1 MTRGF
6 VLGLVAVV
14 LLLAGAVWLS
24 ASTTFLFRHPK
35 APHVRIV
42 MDYRTGS
49 AVVAPRVVQPTHADA
64 QPAAQPRAVA
74 PETTHDFGMMNPLTT
89 GRHAFVVRNEGA
101 APLKLRVGPTTC
113 SKCTVSGVAKKEL
126 QPGEETTVSMDW
138 NTGRNPEYAH
148 SAIIYTNDPQR
159 KLLEFTVQGK
169 VRVIVAAEPREI
181 AMPAADPD
189 SPAVADVF
197 IHSQLWSDLEI
208 VEVTSALAGLTW
220 RAEHVEPQVVP
231 HLGSQCV
238 TRLHCEFV
246 NPGAGRFSETLQVS
260 LRESGRETVEQIT
273 IPIHGSIKR
282 RLSFYGPSIDS
293 AGTIDLGNIPEGKA
307 QQVKLL
313 AKVRDELRT
322 LDNVEVEVFPDFVA
336 AKWQPHP
343 GGQPG
348 MYQLVLD
355 VPAGIG
361 PCQYKS
367 NPSGRVVIRTSHPRI
382 GEVELGLAFAIVP
395 RSP

>member
-1 MTRGF
+1 
-6 VLGLVAVV
+6 
-14 LLLAGAVWLS
+14 
-24 ASTTFLFRHPK
+24 
-35 APHVRIV
+35 VRIV

-49 AVVAPRVVQPTHADA
+49 AVVASEAFVQPADREA

-89 GRHAFVVRNEGA
+89 GQHAFIVRNEGA

-148 SAIIYTNDPQR
+148 SAILYTNDPQR
-159 KLLEFTVQGK
+159 RMLEFTVRGK
-169 VRVIVAAEPREI
+169 VRVIVAAEPQEI

-189 SPAVADVF
+189 SPAAAEVF

-208 VEVTSALAGLTW
+208 VAVTSRLAGFSW

-231 HLGSQCV
+231 DLSAQAV
-238 TRLHCEFV
+238 IKLHCEFV
-246 NPGAGRFSETLQVS
+246 NPSEGRYAETLQVS
-260 LRESGRETVEQIT
+260 LRKRGSETIEQVS

-293 AGTIDLGNIPEGKA
+293 AGTIDLGNIPEGEA
-307 QQVKLL
+307 QEVKLL

-322 LDNVEVEVFPDFVA
+322 LGDVKVEVFPDFVTA
-336 AKWQPHP
+336 SWIAHP

-348 MYQLVLD
+348 MYQLVLA

-361 PCQYKS
+361 SCQYKS

-382 GEVELGLAFAIVP
+382 AEVQLGLSFAIVP

>member
-1 MTRGF
+1 
-6 VLGLVAVV
+6 
-14 LLLAGAVWLS
+14 
-24 ASTTFLFRHPK
+24 
-35 APHVRIV
+35 VRIV

-49 AVVAPRVVQPTHADA
+49 AIVAPGASVQPTDS
-64 QPAAQPRAVA
+64 AAQPTVQPRAIA
-74 PETTHDFGMMNPLTT
+74 PQTMHDFGMMNPLTM
-89 GRHAFVVRNEGA
+89 GRHDFVIRNEGA
-101 APLKLRVGPTTC
+101 APLALRVGPTTC

-169 VRVIVAAEPREI
+169 VRVIVAAEPSEI
-181 AMPAADPD
+181 SMPAADPD
-189 SPAVADVF
+189 SPAAAEVF

-208 VEVTSALAGLTW
+208 VDVTSPLAGFSW
-220 RAEHVEPQVVP
+220 RAEQVKPQAVP
-231 HLGSQCV
+231 QLSAQTV
-238 TRLHCEFV
+238 TKLHCEFV
-246 NPGAGRFSETLQVS
+246 NPGEGRFADTLQVS
-260 LRESGRETVEQIT
+260 LRESGSDTIEQIT
-273 IPIHGSIKR
+273 IPIRGSIKR
-282 RLSFYGPSIDS
+282 RLSFYGPSIDEQ
-293 AGTIDLGNIPEGKA
+293 GIIELGNIPEGEA
-307 QQVKLL
+307 RQAKLL
-313 AKVRDELRT
+313 AKVRDELSA
-322 LDNVEVEVFPDFVA
+322 LADVKVEVFPEFVT

-367 NPSGRVVIRTSHPRI
+367 NPSGRVVIRTAHPRI